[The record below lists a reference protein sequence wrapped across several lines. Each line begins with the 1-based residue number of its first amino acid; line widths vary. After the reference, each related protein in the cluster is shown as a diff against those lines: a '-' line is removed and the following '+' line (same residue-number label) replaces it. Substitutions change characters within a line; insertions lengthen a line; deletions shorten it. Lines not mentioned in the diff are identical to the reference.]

1 MLTRFQGAEGRISEG
16 AADTAWTELD
26 APEYPRHD
34 EQTLEFV
41 LPQELEE
48 LHSGST
54 DLAIVTRLLDQLPT
68 FVPHT
73 AGPAVVPGLVV
84 LLFALGELFLDLVE
98 GRRGQSSGVET

>member
-1 MLTRFQGAEGRISEG
+1 MTRFQGSEGGIAEG
-16 AADTAWTELD
+16 AADTAWTEFD
-26 APEYPRHD
+26 TPEYPRHD

-41 LPQELEE
+41 LPQELED

-54 DLAIVTRLLDQLPT
+54 DLAVVPRLLDQLST